1 MSPPSFPRRRPW
13 PLLPP
18 SRRSVQSVVDGS
30 RVPYRFCSSSKIAL
44 RSALVALD
52 CPGTNVLLPSY
63 LPPGVVEPLHELD
76 VEPRFYRVA
85 DDLSADVADAEARLD
100 DETSAIVV
108 VHYFG
113 FPQPRLDEI
122 AALADRHD
130 LALIDNNS
138 HSTLSR
144 RDGRL
149 LGTFGDVG
157 FTSLHK
163 TLPVPDGA
171 VLYFNS
177 SRVDPTERLPLTGVR
192 DRYTCADYRYCA
204 GAAFSATGSVGEA
217 ALEFVDHLCN
227 GDDTPYLPPSD
238 DPVGEYQRSKVRMS
252 KLSSTALTRIDP
264 VAVTVNRRAAFARWH
279 HHLAGDDRFAP
290 PFEHLPTGVC
300 PWFYPVV
307 ADDPA
312 ALVDSLGG
320 VASAFAWPTLPSGV
334 EGNPEYRAENERARR
349 LVLLPA
355 HQDMTPAD
363 VDRLAARVR

>member
-1 MSPPSFPRRRPW
+1 MLPS
-13 PLLPP
+13 
-18 SRRSVQSVVDGS
+18 SRRTVRSVVDGAG
-30 RVPYRFCSSSKIAL
+30 VPYRFCSSSKIAL
-44 RSALVALD
+44 RNALVALG

-63 LPPGVVEPLHELD
+63 LPPGVVEPFHELD

-122 AALADRHD
+122 RALADRHD
-130 LALIDNNS
+130 LAVIDNNS

-171 VLYFNS
+171 VLYFNGPC
-177 SRVDPTERLPLTGVR
+177 VDPTERLPLTGVR
-192 DRYTCADYRYCA
+192 DRYTCDDYRYCA
-204 GAAFSATGSVGEA
+204 GAAASSAGSVGEA
-217 ALEFVDHLCN
+217 ALELLDCLRN
-227 GDDTPYLPPSD
+227 GDNKPYVPPSD
-238 DPVGEYQRSKVRMS
+238 DPLGEYQRSKVRMS

-279 HHLAGDDRFAP
+279 HHLSDDDRFAP
-290 PFEHLPTGVC
+290 VFEHLPPGVC

-312 ALVDSLGG
+312 SLVESLAGA
-320 VASAFAWPTLPSGV
+320 VSAFAWPTLPSGV
-334 EGNPEYRAENERARR
+334 RGDPDYRAENERSRR

-355 HQDMTPAD
+355 HQDMTPRD
-363 VDRLAARVR
+363 VDHLAARVR